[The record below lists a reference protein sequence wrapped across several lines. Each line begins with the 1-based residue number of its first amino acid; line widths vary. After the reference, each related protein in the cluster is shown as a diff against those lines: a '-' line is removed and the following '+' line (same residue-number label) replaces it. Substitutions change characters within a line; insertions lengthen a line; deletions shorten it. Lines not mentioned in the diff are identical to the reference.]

1 MRRLLR
7 ITGGGLRARGGVQAV
22 SAAIRAIGRRRGV
35 IAGGIPS
42 IKETP
47 RHFTHALAKLG
58 QKLQR
63 AFIMRGRLLGLRI
76 SLRWLLVALR
86 GGVLLRITTLRL
98 RVARGRWIVALL
110 LRLY

>member
-1 MRRLLR
+1 M
-7 ITGGGLRARGGVQAV
+7 RARGGVQAV

-98 RVARGRWIVALL
+98 RVTRGRWIVALL